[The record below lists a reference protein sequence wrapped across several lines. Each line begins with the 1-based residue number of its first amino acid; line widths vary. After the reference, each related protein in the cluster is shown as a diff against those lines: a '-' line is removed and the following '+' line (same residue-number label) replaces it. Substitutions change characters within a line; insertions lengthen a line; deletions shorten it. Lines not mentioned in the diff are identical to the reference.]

1 MKTSQRQTSP
11 LGEAKS
17 TSSQEA
23 FLVKPLAWQGKDLE
37 IKTTVTSGRRCYG
50 RYGRYSPLGSLVK
63 TLLASSRWYSPARRL
78 RWDAQTICSRRITYT
93 ERSSGLPSTK
103 SARVLSVQDMP
114 SSRLLFRL
122 VPSERPTGGT
132 GFGLSQGLLP
142 TPAAIDS
149 GTGRVNKSQSSNAK
163 ERPTIGMAARMG
175 LLPTPCAQDGK
186 NSTLPPSQEK
196 RCSLI
201 AKVIQANL
209 LPTPMSKDW
218 KAGQRVDG
226 ATKTRPSGE
235 TYSAQLSDLAASNL
249 LPTPMSTDIHHG
261 KRVKE
266 LKAAGKTKFR
276 SREKGQSGANGLT
289 DFLDFNGLLP
299 TPRANKVNGLDL
311 NNEALANRDKGNLE
325 EPVAKIVTS
334 CPPTD
339 GATSQLNPL
348 FVEEMM
354 AFPLDWLVSPF
365 QGGEPKR

>member
-1 MKTSQRQTSP
+1 MEDRRKPNGDTARQKKLMSNLNP
-11 LGEAKS
+11 FS
-17 TSSQEA
+17 IQE
-23 FLVKPLAWQGKDLE
+23 
-37 IKTTVTSGRRCYG
+37 
-50 RYGRYSPLGSLVK
+50 
-63 TLLASSRWYSPARRL
+63 
-78 RWDAQTICSRRITYT
+78 
-93 ERSSGLPSTK
+93 
-103 SARVLSVQDMP
+103 
-114 SSRLLFRL
+114 
-122 VPSERPTGGT
+122 
-132 GFGLSQGLLP
+132 
-142 TPAAIDS
+142 
-149 GTGRVNKSQSSNAK
+149 
-163 ERPTIGMAARMG
+163 

-201 AKVIQANL
+201 AKVMQ
-209 LPTPMSKDW
+209 D
-218 KAGQRVDG
+218 
-226 ATKTRPSGE
+226 
-235 TYSAQLSDLAASNL
+235 NL

-266 LKAAGKTKFR
+266 LKASGGDTFH
-276 SREKGQSGANGLT
+276 SRANGETRPNGLT

-325 EPVAKIVTS
+325 EAVAKIVTS

-365 QGGEPKR
+365 LGGGRKP

>member
-1 MKTSQRQTSP
+1 
-11 LGEAKS
+11 
-17 TSSQEA
+17 
-23 FLVKPLAWQGKDLE
+23 
-37 IKTTVTSGRRCYG
+37 
-50 RYGRYSPLGSLVK
+50 
-63 TLLASSRWYSPARRL
+63 
-78 RWDAQTICSRRITYT
+78 
-93 ERSSGLPSTK
+93 
-103 SARVLSVQDMP
+103 MP

-122 VPSERPTGGT
+122 VPSERPTAET
-132 GFGLSQGLLP
+132 GFGLLPTAMTQGLKR
-142 TPAAIDS
+142 S
-149 GTGRVNKSQSSNAK
+149 GKNGRT
-163 ERPTIGMAARMG
+163 EFYPLE

-201 AKVIQANL
+201 AKVIQADL

-235 TYSAQLSDLAASNL
+235 TYSAQLSDL

-325 EPVAKIVTS
+325 EAVAKIVTS

-348 FVEEMM
+348 FVQDMM
-354 AFPLDWLVSPF
+354 GFPSDWLVSPF